1 MKRGIE
7 GPETTAREA
16 ALAAEVQRLGA
27 ENAELKSLLAEQQK
41 ALDAAEADVARYR
54 ALFEQQRPNWP
65 ERVASKEQQ
74 LVLEGLLE
82 AFAMPLAPAANDQ
95 AEKPPEKEPPAG
107 APDGHAGDQKP
118 ARSGHGR
125 RPLDLTALPVETV
138 VCDPPEVVAAGG
150 VGYTLI
156 GSDASDRIAYSP
168 ARLTRLRLVRRSFRR
183 DVVAAVVRPGDGA
196 VTTDVGNDT
205 PPPDAVIV
213 TGPLPDAVW
222 PRVMA
227 DPSAIAHAIVS
238 KYDDLL
244 PLNRQEKI
252 TAREGFTVPRSTL
265 CEWLRP
271 AEAWLTGIVDAMF
284 VESKKTAPNLA
295 VDATGAAVRGS
306 GKSKCDRWHV
316 FVFVAAH
323 QHVVFRHSRTHDSI
337 VLAKMLDGYRG
348 YLLADA
354 SSIYDP
360 LVTAGMVV
368 LACCWAHVRRYFYK
382 ALETDRTRSLE
393 AIAIIGQLFAVERAC
408 ASTPMPDKTARRAKL
423 AAPILQLFDQWL
435 ERNRPTVEPRTPLA
449 AAFTY
454 ADNQHEELRRFL
466 EDGRLRIDNNVCE
479 GQLRNLVLGLNNW
492 QYFESETGLRW
503 YTVFRSLIASCKLHD
518 VCPQRYLECVL
529 RLAPHWPKP
538 RLLELSPK
546 YWRATAARLTP
557 AQVAIVDPQW
567 SSAFNVFA
575 SAAHAAEPPV
585 ASAASAA

>member
-7 GPETTAREA
+7 APETTAREA

-107 APDGHAGDQKP
+107 APDARDQKP

-125 RPLDLTALPVETV
+125 RPLDLTALPVEMV

-183 DVVAAVVRPGDGA
+183 DVVATVVTAGDGA
-196 VTTDVGNDT
+196 PTTDVVNDT

-265 CEWLRP
+265 CEWFRP

-295 VDATGAAVRGS
+295 VDATGAAVRGA
-306 GKSKCDRWHV
+306 GKSKCAPWHV

-323 QHVVFRHSRTHDSI
+323 QHVVFRYARTHDSI
-337 VLAKMLDGYRG
+337 VLTKMLEGYRG

-360 LVTAGMVV
+360 LVRAGMVV

-423 AAPILQLFDQWL
+423 AAPILHLFDQWL

-454 ADNQHEELRRFL
+454 ADNQHDELRRFL

-503 YTVFRSLIASCKLHD
+503 YTVFRSLIASCKLHG
-518 VCPQRYLECVL
+518 VCPLRYLECVL
-529 RLAPHWPKP
+529 RLAPHWPKR

-557 AQVAIVDPQW
+557 AQLAIVDPRW
-567 SSAFNVFA
+567 SSAFDGFA
-575 SAAHAAEPPV
+575 PTADAAQPLVE
-585 ASAASAA
+585 SAASAA